1 MAETVWSCVAR
12 CQITK
17 VMLMHI
23 LDFGMA
29 RSVGRLLTTRWHRVL
44 WYQIKILVVYM
55 TDLPNCLPYIGFPIK
70 ILYEVFFSVH
80 THYMPHKTCSPLFHY
95 PVICVCVEDY
105 KLWTFSLCKL
115 LITSGVCRP
124 VSCVLCHQISA
135 CWRTPN
141 ILRNPA
147 GDRPDT
153 HDICDGGVPT
163 HTPFQIMWLSD
174 RHNRLLTIHKSVAS
188 DNNFLN
194 WRQ

>member
-29 RSVGRLLTTRWHRVL
+29 RSVGRLLTTRWHRLL
-44 WYQIKILVVYM
+44 WYQIKILDVYM
-55 TDLPNCLPYIGFPIK
+55 ADLPNCLPYIGFLTK
-70 ILYEVFFSVH
+70 ILYAVFF
-80 THYMPHKTCSPLFHY
+80 CSRTLRAPRNMFPSFPLHCHM
-95 PVICVCVEDY
+95 CVCVEDY

-135 CWRTPN
+135 CRRTPN
-141 ILRNPA
+141 IVHNPA
-147 GDRPDT
+147 GRKSDT

-194 WRQ
+194 WRE